1 MRAHSHA
8 RYLTETLNTTS
19 RAKQHLIFPSRAAIK
34 AISAIV
40 VSLSILTLSSA
51 GCARKTPQVV
61 KIGLVA
67 PFEGRYREIGY
78 DVIPA
83 ARVAIREWAARNEV
97 GVAVEIVAYDDMGD
111 PDLAIQQAR
120 KLVADPDVVIV
131 LGHWRDETTQA
142 ALPIYE
148 EAGLPLITFSTQDMS
163 HSPGVYNLAPSED
176 EMLAAA
182 QAWSAKESTPDMLWL
197 GDSED
202 VLASAG
208 QLAPQANSTVFTPMG
223 GPVWGMNQFYAL
235 TGGMAENA
243 YFVTG
248 AAEPHDASGEYWTDE
263 RIKEFTVGFEQGSL
277 GAPPGLFSISA
288 YEATW
293 LAIKQA
299 LATYGILIDGTP
311 VDTGKFDER
320 GRHVDAPIYLY
331 VWRDGQR
338 ELVEQLR

>member
-1 MRAHSHA
+1 MAKGLFTQGMCVLLREPITVDKLQEQLKSFNLVGRQESLEDDEAP
-8 RYLTETLNTTS
+8 ETLVFEFDKETNG
-19 RAKQHLIFPSRAAIK
+19 HLLVTPS
-34 AISAIV
+34 
-40 VSLSILTLSSA
+40 T
-51 GCARKTPQVV
+51 GCWP
-61 KIGLVA
+61 
-67 PFEGRYREIGY
+67 
-78 DVIPA
+78 
-83 ARVAIREWAARNEV
+83 
-97 GVAVEIVAYDDMGD
+97 DDMGD

-148 EAGLPLITFSTQDMS
+148 EAGLPLIPFSTQDMS

-182 QAWSAKESTPDMLWL
+182 QAWSEKESTPDMLWL

-202 VLASAG
+202 VIASAG
-208 QLAPQANSTVFTPMG
+208 QLATLRNSMSSTFVG

-277 GAPPGLFSISA
+277 GASPGLFSISA

-311 VDTGKFDER
+311 VDTWKFDER